1 MARRVALIVLVGIC
15 DLALFGKMM
24 WGQGGI
30 IEYRELK
37 REYSRIQTR
46 IAELDAENMAL
57 SREIRLLQ
65 TDNKYTEK
73 MVRQKLRYLRDNEI
87 VYLFPDTTGAQ
98 SGAISNDGKN

>member
-24 WGQGGI
+24 WGHGGI